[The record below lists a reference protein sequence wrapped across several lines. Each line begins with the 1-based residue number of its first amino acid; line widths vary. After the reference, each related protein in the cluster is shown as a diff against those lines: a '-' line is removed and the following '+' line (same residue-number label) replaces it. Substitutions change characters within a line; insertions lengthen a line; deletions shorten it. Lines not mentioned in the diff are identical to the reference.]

1 MAKLRR
7 KARIS
12 LLFILGI
19 LALLQ
24 EDSLAL
30 NILDS
35 VPTETGKKV
44 RYFKPAAII
53 VPTTF
58 LVYGCLKPVIPGIEN
73 LDTRIWEDINKNHP
87 DFYTSADDYLQW
99 VPSVSIY
106 LMDAFKVK
114 TKHSF
119 KEHLL
124 IDAGSIIITGGA
136 GYVMRKIGGNIE
148 EYNTHGT
155 WFPSGH
161 TANAFRG
168 AEIVF
173 QELKDNHRVLSY
185 SGYLVASA
193 VGALRM
199 FNKQHLLTEV
209 LAGAGLGMLSTKLTY
224 LVFDKVKAHTKK
236 KPRALTD
243 FAVDVFCLSLPT
255 SAFPLPT

>member
-1 MAKLRR
+1 MAKYRL

-12 LLFILGI
+12 FLYLIAL
-19 LALLQ
+19 LALLH
-24 EDSLAL
+24 EDVLA
-30 NILDS
+30 ISTLDS
-35 VPTETGKKV
+35 IPTENGKKA
-44 RYFKPAAII
+44 RYFRPAAII

-58 LVYGCLKPVIPGIEN
+58 LIYGCLKPAIQGIEN
-73 LDTRIWEDINKNHP
+73 LDTRIWEDIHKNHP
-87 DFYTSADDYLQW
+87 DFHTRADDYLQW
-99 VPSVSIY
+99 VPSASIY

-136 GYVMRKIGGNIE
+136 GFVMRKISGNMDV
-148 EYNTHGT
+148 YNTHGT

-173 QELKDNHRVLSY
+173 QELKDTHRVLSY

-193 VGALRM
+193 VGALRI

-224 LVFDKVKAHTKK
+224 LVFDKVKTHKK
-236 KPRALTD
+236 RIPSRHN
-243 FAVDVFCLSLPT
+243 
-255 SAFPLPT
+255 

>member
-1 MAKLRR
+1 MRR
-7 KARIS
+7 LSRNAWKTF
-12 LLFILGI
+12 LFLIGI
-19 LALLQ
+19 LTLLR
-24 EDSLAL
+24 EDALAL
-30 NILDS
+30 TSLDS
-35 VPTETGKKV
+35 IPTENVKKE
-44 RYFKPAAII
+44 RYFRPAAII

-58 LVYGCLKPVIPGIEN
+58 LVYGCLKPVISGIEN
-73 LDTRIWEDINKNHP
+73 LDTRIWENINNNHP
-87 DFYTSADDYLQW
+87 DFYTTADDYLQW
-99 VPSVSIY
+99 APSASVY

-136 GYVMRKIGGNIE
+136 GYVMRKISGNID

-173 QELKDNHRVLSY
+173 QELKDRNRVLSY
-185 SGYLVASA
+185 SGYLVATA
-193 VGALRM
+193 VGVLRIY
-199 FNKQHLLTEV
+199 NKQHLLSEV

-224 LVFDKVKAHTKK
+224 LVFDKVKAHKK
-236 KPRALTD
+236 QKT
-243 FAVDVFCLSLPT
+243 FASSLSLR
-255 SAFPLPT
+255 

>member
-1 MAKLRR
+1 MATYRL
-7 KARIS
+7 KARKSFLCLIA
-12 LLFILGI
+12 I
-19 LALLQ
+19 LALLH
-24 EDSLAL
+24 EDALA
-30 NILDS
+30 ISTLDS
-35 VPTETGKKV
+35 IPTENGKKA
-44 RYFKPAAII
+44 RYFRPAAII

-73 LDTRIWEDINKNHP
+73 LDTRIWEDIHENHP

-99 VPSVSIY
+99 VPSASIY

-136 GYVMRKIGGNIE
+136 GFVMRKISGNIE
-148 EYNTHGT
+148 AYNTHGT

-173 QELKDNHRVLSY
+173 QELKDTHRVLSY

-193 VGALRM
+193 VGVLRIY
-199 FNKQHLLTEV
+199 NKQHLLSEV

-224 LVFDKVKAHTKK
+224 LVFDKAKAYKK
-236 KPRALTD
+236 SKPLRHN
-243 FAVDVFCLSLPT
+243 
-255 SAFPLPT
+255 

>member
-1 MAKLRR
+1 MVRFSW
-7 KARIS
+7 KARIPF
-12 LLFILGI
+12 LCIIAIFAFFQEDT
-19 LALLQ
+19 LALTT
-24 EDSLAL
+24 
-30 NILDS
+30 LDS
-35 VPTETGKKV
+35 IPTETGKKA

-58 LVYGCLKPVIPGIEN
+58 LVYGCLKPLIPGIEH
-73 LDTRIWEDINKNHP
+73 LDTRIWENVNNNHP
-87 DFYTSADDYLQW
+87 DFYTRADDYLQW
-99 VPSVSIY
+99 VPSASIY
-106 LMDAFKVK
+106 LMDAFRVK

-136 GYVMRKIGGNIE
+136 GYVMRKISGNIE
-148 EYNTHGT
+148 VYKTHDT

-173 QELKDNHRVLSY
+173 QELKDSHRVLSY

-193 VGALRM
+193 VGALRIY
-199 FNKQHLLTEV
+199 NKQHLLSEV

-224 LVFDKVKAHTKK
+224 LVFDKVKAHKK
-236 KPRALTD
+236 KKTIAP
-243 FAVDVFCLSLPT
+243 
-255 SAFPLPT
+255 

>member
-1 MAKLRR
+1 MATFRG
-7 KARIS
+7 KARRSYASIIV
-12 LLFILGI
+12 LLAILQVDA
-19 LALLQ
+19 LALT
-24 EDSLAL
+24 
-30 NILDS
+30 ILDS
-35 VPTETGKKV
+35 VPAETAKKE

-73 LDTRIWEDINKNHP
+73 LDTRIWENVNNNHP
-87 DFYTSADDYLQW
+87 DFYTRTDDYLQW
-99 VPSVSIY
+99 VPSASIY

-124 IDAGSIIITGGA
+124 IEAGSIIITGGA
-136 GYVMRKIGGNIE
+136 GFVMRKISGNIE
-148 EYNTHGT
+148 VYNTHGT

-173 QELKDNHRVLSY
+173 QELKDSHRVLSY

-193 VGALRM
+193 VGVLRIY
-199 FNKQHLLTEV
+199 NKQHLLTEV

-224 LVFDKVKAHTKK
+224 LVFDKVKTHKK
-236 KPRALTD
+236 RIPSRHN
-243 FAVDVFCLSLPT
+243 
-255 SAFPLPT
+255 

>member
-1 MAKLRR
+1 MAGFWRKTRIPVLFLMGLFTLLREDAMAFSIR
-7 KARIS
+7 DSIPTEAGEKAR
-12 LLFILGI
+12 
-19 LALLQ
+19 
-24 EDSLAL
+24 
-30 NILDS
+30 
-35 VPTETGKKV
+35 
-44 RYFKPAAII
+44 YFRPAAII

-58 LVYGCLKPVIPGIEN
+58 IVYGCLKPVIQGIEH
-73 LDTRIWEDINKNHP
+73 LDTRIWDDINKNHP

-99 VPSVSIY
+99 VPSASIY

-124 IDAGSIIITGGA
+124 IEAGSIIITGGA
-136 GYVMRKIGGNIE
+136 GFVMRKISGNME
-148 EYNTHGT
+148 VYNTHGT

-173 QELKDNHRVLSY
+173 QELKDRNRVLSY

-193 VGALRM
+193 VGVLRIY
-199 FNKQHLLTEV
+199 NKQHLLTEV

-224 LVFDKVKAHTKK
+224 LVFDKAKAHKK
-236 KPRALTD
+236 KKTLAPTLT
-243 FAVDVFCLSLPT
+243 SR
-255 SAFPLPT
+255 